1 MNVAYFTTPS
11 TTGSRIKPSTVKNV
25 VKAVIW
31 GMIRESGDR
40 GTSVL
45 TFITNLVFFLAS
57 ISMMLEAKGC
67 RDKEVRRILWEVLTT
82 GKYANLMGEG
92 DDGAQA
98 FKQAFIDLFGGPAQ
112 YGKLWCEGYKEFGFK
127 IEPQGP
133 TGDLTFEEC
142 LQKTTSRMEFCSKI
156 FVCVDEH
163 TFFFPKPSKLSNSL
177 TNRICMTEKN
187 LRTYL
192 C

>member
-11 TTGSRIKPSTVKNV
+11 TTGSRIKPSNVKNV

-40 GTSVL
+40 GTFVL
-45 TFITNLVFFLAS
+45 TFITNLVLFLAS
-57 ISMMLEAKGC
+57 ISMMLEATGC
-67 RDKEVRRILWEVLTT
+67 RDKEVRRILWEVLT

-133 TGDLTFEEC
+133 TLP
-142 LQKTTSRMEFCSKI
+142 SRNACRRRRAEW
-156 FVCVDEH
+156 
-163 TFFFPKPSKLSNSL
+163 NSV
-177 TNRICMTEKN
+177 R
-187 LRTYL
+187 RYL
-192 C
+192 CAWMSTPSSFQSLRNCQIH